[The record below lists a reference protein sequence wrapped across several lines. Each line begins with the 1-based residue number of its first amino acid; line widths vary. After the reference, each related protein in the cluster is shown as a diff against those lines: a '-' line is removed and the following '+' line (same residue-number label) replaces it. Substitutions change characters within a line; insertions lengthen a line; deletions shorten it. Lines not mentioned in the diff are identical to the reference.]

1 MAEIGLVCGM
11 ESEARA
17 LGRWRT
23 DPRVAVAISGADP
36 DRAETA
42 ARRMA
47 DDGVHTLI
55 SWGLAGG
62 LAPHLEP
69 GALLQPAA
77 VILPGGTRVEFDRG
91 LMADFAILGSDVVV
105 ANPAEKAQLH
115 ERTGALAVDMETH
128 RLALVSMDTGVDLKI
143 ARAVSDPA
151 GRALPAL
158 AATALGPDGRPR
170 IGRVLRGL
178 ALRPWDLPALLAAK
192 RDSDRALASLRG
204 AADDLL
210 GGLVAMR

>member
-1 MAEIGLVCGM
+1 MAEIGLICGM

-23 DPRVAVAISGADP
+23 DPRVSVAISGADP
-36 DRAETA
+36 DRAEAA

-62 LAPHLEP
+62 LAADLAP
-69 GALLQPAA
+69 GALIQPGA
-77 VILPGGTRVEFDRG
+77 VILPDGTRVEFQRG
-91 LMADFAILGSDVVV
+91 MASDFAILGSDHVV
-105 ANPAEKAQLH
+105 ATTQEKTRLRAA
-115 ERTGALAVDMETH
+115 TGALAVDMETH
-128 RLALVSMDTGVDLKI
+128 RLARVSMDTGADLRI
-143 ARAVSDPA
+143 VRAVSDPA
-151 GRALPAL
+151 DRALPGL

-192 RDSDRALASLRG
+192 RDSDRALATLRG

-210 GGLVAMR
+210 GGLVVVQ